1 MFGCADVTAVAD
13 MGLMGRTI
21 FIVCSDHGDM
31 DMEQQQFCER
41 QTSPPSFCS
50 LWTASLL
57 DKKVS
62 PPTFRFCAKHRLPSF
77 HSLCTSAAEL
87 FRR

>member
-1 MFGCADVTAVAD
+1 MTAVAD

-41 QTSPPSFCS
+41 QASSQIS
-50 LWTASLL
+50 LSIHCLTTA
-57 DKKVS
+57 
-62 PPTFRFCAKHRLPSF
+62 
-77 HSLCTSAAEL
+77 
-87 FRR
+87 

>member
-1 MFGCADVTAVAD
+1 MYAPRPHALRTLAACARDLTLLAQRAEGDFAQVVIVSVFGCADVTAVAD

-41 QTSPPSFCS
+41 QAPPPFRS
-50 LWTASLL
+50 L
-57 DKKVS
+57 
-62 PPTFRFCAKHRLPSF
+62 
-77 HSLCTSAAEL
+77 
-87 FRR
+87 

>member
-1 MFGCADVTAVAD
+1 MMVSVFGCADVTAVAD

-41 QTSPPSFCS
+41 QASPPPFCS
-50 LWTASLL
+50 LWTAALL
-57 DKKVS
+57 DKKV
-62 PPTFRFCAKHRLPSF
+62 PPPPAFRSCAKHLAPFLP
-77 HSLCTSAAEL
+77 LAL
-87 FRR
+87 